1 MVYTTHTKKD
11 EKGEY
16 VGEAYHNRYRIV
28 AYRRNGFIYVYRDN
42 DKIGSYPTS
51 EFTIMEAFR
60 LAAAGWNYANER
72 EEIESYVC
80 EEFINVNLTDVK
92 IIGGNLQYEYRL

>member
-1 MVYTTHTKKD
+1 MIFYPENVFN
-11 EKGEY
+11 EEEEY
-16 VGEAYHNRYRIV
+16 VGEAYHNGYRIV

-60 LAAAGWNYANER
+60 LAASGWNYANER
-72 EEIESYVC
+72 EEIEAYLC

-92 IIGGNLQYEYRL
+92 IIGENLQYEYRL

>member
-1 MVYTTHTKKD
+1 MVYTTHPKKD

-16 VGEAYHNRYRIV
+16 VGEAYHNGYKIV

-60 LAAAGWNYANER
+60 LAASGWNYANER
-72 EEIESYVC
+72 EEIEEYIR

>member
-1 MVYTTHTKKD
+1 MVYTTHPKKG

-16 VGEAYHNRYRIV
+16 VGEAYHNGYRIV

-92 IIGGNLQYEYRL
+92 IIGDNLQYGYRL